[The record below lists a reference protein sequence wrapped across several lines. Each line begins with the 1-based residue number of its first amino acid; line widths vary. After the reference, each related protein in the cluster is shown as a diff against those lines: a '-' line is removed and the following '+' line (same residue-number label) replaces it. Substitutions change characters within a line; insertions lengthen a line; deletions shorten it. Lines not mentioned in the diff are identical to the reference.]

1 MLEKVNIKF
10 LVIGVLLLNF
20 HRMLM
25 LETEVDEEEVHAFQ
39 IQFLLNEI
47 THKLIFS

>member
-1 MLEKVNIKF
+1 MLGKVNIKF
-10 LVIGVLLLNF
+10 LVIDVLLLNF

-25 LETEVDEEEVHAFQ
+25 LETEVDDEKVHASQ